1 LALQGRGFAAR
12 AATIGAMNRIDDKAV
27 PRPEQMP
34 LFARSAQSSSQQPIC
49 EVYIAAALPVSLLYA
64 VLPIS
69 QTLLFWTHHEL
80 AGLAAA
86 TAPRST
92 PRSLAREAWPATA
105 YLRTSSNNRT
115 GMVTS

>member
-69 QTLLFWTHHEL
+69 QTLL
-80 AGLAAA
+80 AA
-86 TAPRST
+86 TDAAVLDP
-92 PRSLAREAWPATA
+92 P
-105 YLRTSSNNRT
+105 
-115 GMVTS
+115 